1 MSASVD
7 IQTRRKN
14 NVLAVPINAVTTRD
28 IVDSSKAV
36 GAKKEDLAA
45 AKESG
50 KDLKEVVFVLQP
62 DKTVKLVTVTTGVQ
76 DDTNIEVLSGL
87 KAGDQVISAPYSAVS
102 KDLDQGKKVRVVP
115 KKELFENKGK

>member
-1 MSASVD
+1 
-7 IQTRRKN
+7 
-14 NVLAVPINAVTTRD
+14 VPINAVTTRD

-45 AKESG
+45 AKETG

-76 DDTNIEVLSGL
+76 DDANIEVLTGL
-87 KAGDQVISAPYSAVS
+87 KPGDKVVSAPYSAVS

-115 KKELFENKGK
+115 KKELFENTGK